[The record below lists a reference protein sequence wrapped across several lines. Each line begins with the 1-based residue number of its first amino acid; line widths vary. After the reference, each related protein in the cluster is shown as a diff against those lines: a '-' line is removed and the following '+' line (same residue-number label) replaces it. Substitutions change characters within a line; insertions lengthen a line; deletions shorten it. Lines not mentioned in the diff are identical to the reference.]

1 MKPSIP
7 ASSARVID
15 VTEESFER
23 DVLEVS
29 DATPVVVDFWS
40 PSCQP
45 CRILGPLLER
55 LVNEREGRVVL
66 AKVNTDQAPRLAA
79 YFGIS
84 AIPAIKVI
92 YQRQLVNEF
101 EGLIPEAALR
111 QFLDDLAPMAD
122 PAMQGARAAEESAPA
137 EAEAR
142 YRDLVAKEPD
152 NLDARVG
159 LARVLLAEG
168 KLEEIAGLLEPVG
181 SSGDLGTEADRLL
194 ARGELVRAGRGLPDE
209 AELRRRIA
217 ADPKD
222 AAARL
227 DLGKVLASR
236 AGYEEALA
244 ALLEAAELDL
254 KLATGPA
261 REAMVQIF
269 YALGSSHPLSNDY
282 RSKLSRLLY

>member
-15 VTEESFER
+15 VTEETFER
-23 DVLEVS
+23 DVLEAS

-55 LVNEREGRVVL
+55 LVNEREGRVLL

-111 QFLDDLAPMAD
+111 QFLDDIAPVTD
-122 PAMQGARAAEESAPA
+122 PALQGARAAEDLAPA

-159 LARVLLAEG
+159 LARVLLGEG

-181 SSGDLGTEADRLL
+181 SSGDLGAEADRLL
-194 ARGELVRAGRGLPDE
+194 ARGELVRAARGLPDE

-236 AGYEEALA
+236 GGYEEALA